1 MSYKQSSDTVKDT
14 SNQGRISLINNP
26 KQTLGLFNQFI
37 NESLIS
43 YIDSIS
49 IQYLYVSLISCVF
62 AVLVI
67 LSTFPSAL
75 IIYLFDMI
83 FTITKWISLG
93 IISSIGLGSGLNTGL
108 LFLFP
113 LVTQAT
119 LTATRC
125 GHTDFDLSGR
135 NALVCDENLD
145 SNLQASSIMVFFKV
159 LPITILWGA
168 GCAIGEVPPF
178 YIAQNLKKTGK
189 KIEHY
194 LNNNSRILKW
204 INDSIIKLLKKHDFT
219 TILFLASWPNM
230 FFDMC
235 GMAAGYY
242 GITLKT
248 FLSATMIGK
257 ALIKSPMQILFII
270 LVVNKSNWLP
280 DLIRNNISV
289 SNSNDNMSWFGLLW
303 TMFAMIL
310 FTIFI
315 KVQIEEC
322 AQEQKKRIQRKNK

>member
-49 IQYLYVSLISCVF
+49 IQYLYMSLISCVF

-75 IIYLFDMI
+75 IIHLFDII

-113 LVTQAT
+113 LITQAT

-135 NALVCDENLD
+135 NALICNKNLD
-145 SNLQASSIMVFFKV
+145 PNISVSSIMVFFKV

-280 DLIRNNISV
+280 DLIRNNISM
-289 SNSNDNMSWFGLLW
+289 SNSNDNTSWFGLLW

>member
-1 MSYKQSSDTVKDT
+1 MSDKQSLETVKD
-14 SNQGRISLINNP
+14 SLDEGRISLINNP

-49 IQYLYVSLISCVF
+49 IQYLYMSLISCVF

-83 FTITKWISLG
+83 FTIAKWISLG
-93 IISSIGLGSGLNTGL
+93 VMSSIGLGSGLNTGL

-135 NALVCDENLD
+135 NALICDKNLD
-145 SNLQASSIMVFFKV
+145 PDISASSIMVFFKV

-219 TILFLASWPNM
+219 TILFPASWPNM

-280 DLIRNNISV
+280 DLIRNNINV
-289 SNSNDNMSWFGLLW
+289 SNSNDNMSWFSLLW
-303 TMFAMIL
+303 TIFAMIL